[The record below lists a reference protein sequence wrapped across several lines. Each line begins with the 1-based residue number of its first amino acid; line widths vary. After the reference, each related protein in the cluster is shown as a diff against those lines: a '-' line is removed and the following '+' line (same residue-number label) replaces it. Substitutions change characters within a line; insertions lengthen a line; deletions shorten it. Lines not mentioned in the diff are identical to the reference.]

1 LFNVFNM
8 RSLKKSVFQV
18 GLFSNK
24 WANIGLLVSFVLMLL
39 VIYTPF
45 FAEIFNFFP
54 ISLNEFLLITLISSS
69 VFVFGEIY
77 KFLRY
82 YQFTD
87 KED

>member
-1 LFNVFNM
+1 
-8 RSLKKSVFQV
+8 
-18 GLFSNK
+18 
-24 WANIGLLVSFVLMLL
+24 MLL
-39 VIYTPF
+39 VIYTPY